1 MVENPSGANLS
12 VVIITLNEEA
22 RIAACLDSLPKNAEI
37 IVVDSG
43 STDRTVA
50 LAQERGARV
59 EFRAF
64 TNYAEQKNA
73 AIALATRPWI
83 LSLDADE
90 TLTPDLRQAI
100 ARVTQTSDQGLAG
113 YRLSRKLVF
122 MGRKLRF
129 GKSSDHP
136 LRLFKRGQGQFRSA
150 IHESLDLGSAS
161 VGLLPGELL
170 HHSYADLTDYFVR
183 FNSYTSRIA
192 ENHSR
197 NGRSQPPLVL
207 HVLRPWVEFF
217 SRYVL
222 RLGFLDGYPGYTY
235 ALISSMYTYVKY
247 AKLRELAQRDSKR
260 GLAS

>member
-1 MVENPSGANLS
+1 MVENRLGANLS

-22 RIAACLDSLPKNAEI
+22 RIAACLDSLPPGAEI
-37 IVVDSG
+37 VVLDSG

-50 LAQERGARV
+50 IAQERGARV

-64 TNYAEQKNA
+64 TNYGEQKNA
-73 AIALATRPWI
+73 AIALASRTWV

-90 TLTPDLRQAI
+90 VLTPELCRSI
-100 ARVTQTSDQGLAG
+100 AFVTQEGASSFAG
-113 YRLSRKLVF
+113 YFLSRKLIF

-150 IHESLDLGSAS
+150 IHESIDLGSQPI
-161 VGLLPGELL
+161 GNLQGELL
-170 HHSYADLTDYFVR
+170 HYSYADLSDYFAR
-183 FNSYTSRIA
+183 FNVYTSRIA
-192 ENHSR
+192 ENHSIQ
-197 NGRSQPPLVL
+197 GKAQPPLMF
-207 HVLRPWVEFF
+207 HVLRPWAEFF

-247 AKLRELAQRDSKR
+247 AKLRELVQNSRKR
-260 GLAS
+260 GFVR